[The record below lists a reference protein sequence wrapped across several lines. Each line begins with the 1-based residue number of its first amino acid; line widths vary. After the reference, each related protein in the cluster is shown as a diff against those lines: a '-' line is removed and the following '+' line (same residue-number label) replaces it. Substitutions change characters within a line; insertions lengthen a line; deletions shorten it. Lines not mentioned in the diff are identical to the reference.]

1 MDVHPRPRP
10 PLTPEPTLKAAP
22 HDQRTLL
29 DLATCDAHL
38 SQLSHRRSAIPE
50 LAILAE
56 ATADEARLDDR
67 RIELDTLVGDLRREL
82 RQAEAEVELVRTRR
96 TRDEQRLNSGAIS
109 NPKDLTNLEHEMQ
122 ALERRITTLE
132 DEELEVMDKFET
144 AESELSGVLE
154 ELEAVR
160 SKIAEVTVTRDATFS
175 DLDGQSGELA
185 AERSILAGGLPDPL
199 VALYE
204 KVRAQYGS
212 GAAALRA
219 RACEGCRLEING
231 ADLREIAAAPDDEV
245 LRCPEC
251 SRILVRTAES
261 GL

>member
-1 MDVHPRPRP
+1 M
-10 PLTPEPTLKAAP
+10 
-22 HDQRTLL
+22 
-29 DLATCDAHL
+29 
-38 SQLSHRRSAIPE
+38 
-50 LAILAE
+50 LAE
-56 ATADEARLDDR
+56 VTAAEAQLDDK

-96 TRDEQRLNSGAIS
+96 ERDEQRLNSGAIT

-122 ALERRITTLE
+122 ALQRRIGTLE
-132 DEELEVMDKFET
+132 DAELEVMDQVET
-144 AESELSGVLE
+144 QQAALDGVLE
-154 ELEAVR
+154 ELATTRAKV
-160 SKIAEVTVTRDATFS
+160 ADVTSARDAAFEQ
-175 DLDGQSGELA
+175 LDGQAGELT
-185 AERSILAGGLPDPL
+185 AERARLAADLPDDL

-219 RACEGCRLEING
+219 RGCMGCRLELNG
-231 ADLREIAAAPDDEV
+231 SDLRVIAAAADDEV
-245 LRCPEC
+245 VRCPEC